1 MLLELSIRNIALIEK
16 LCVPFAPGLNV
27 LTGETGAG
35 KSIVVDSVN
44 LALGARGSREM
55 VRTGA
60 ETASV
65 QALFALPKGSPVPA
79 LLLELGIDL
88 DGDLLIIGRE
98 LTAGG
103 RSICRINGEV
113 VPLARFKQITSL
125 LVDVHGQHEHQ
136 ALLRQPM
143 HLEYLDAYGDAHHRE
158 LMVQVSEAYEAY
170 AHTGREIEQLSLSA
184 LERERKMDMLSFQI
198 GEIDAVKP
206 KAGEDEQL
214 EQRLNL
220 LRNAEKIAFGLG
232 QAYALVYR
240 GEGRA
245 ISAQDALKRA
255 ADGLS
260 PLRGIDERFE
270 KLAARIEE
278 LYYQAQD
285 IGYELGD
292 MQGEI
297 EYDPALIEKLDDR
310 LNDLKRLKRKY
321 GPELGNVIDYMTQIK
336 AELADI
342 GAGDEHVLELKE
354 KQAKQRAALSERC
367 AKLTAS
373 RKTLADG
380 FSKNLLAQ
388 LKDLGMGKTRFEVG
402 FEPVQFAPSGADRV
416 EFLIS
421 PNPGEPLKP
430 LAEIASG
437 GELARIMLAMK
448 AISADTAG
456 VDTMIFDE
464 IDTGVSGRM
473 AQVVGEKMAEVAVG
487 RQVICVTHLP
497 QIAALAGAHYL
508 VEKQVQDG
516 RTGTGV
522 RLLDRDGRIS
532 ELARILSGAGDADS
546 RQYAAQMLD
555 AAQKLVGGA

>member
-55 VRTGA
+55 VRTGT

-373 RKTLADG
+373 RKMLADG

-497 QIAALAGAHYL
+497 QIAALAGAHYV